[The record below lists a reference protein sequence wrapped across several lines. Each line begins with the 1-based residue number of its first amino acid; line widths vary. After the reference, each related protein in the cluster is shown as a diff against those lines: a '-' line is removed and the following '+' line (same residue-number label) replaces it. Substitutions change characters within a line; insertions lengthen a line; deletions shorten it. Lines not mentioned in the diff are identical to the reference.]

1 MDVLE
6 ATRQLGKAIQEDPRY
21 AAFAAA
27 RLKNDQDEALQEN
40 IGKFNLVRMSL
51 DNELS
56 KDEQNQ
62 DKIKEY
68 NEELKKVY
76 GMVMTN
82 PSMIAYN
89 EAKSA
94 MDQLL
99 AQINDLVTQC
109 VNGEDPDTAQPS
121 AGGCSGSCASCS
133 GCH

>member
-6 ATRQLGKAIQEDPRY
+6 ATRQLGKAIQEDSRY

-27 RLKNDQDEALQEN
+27 KERNDQDEALQEA

-56 KDEQNQ
+56 KDEQNAEKVKQ
-62 DKIKEY
+62 Y
-68 NEELKKVY
+68 NEELKQIY
-76 GMVMTN
+76 GKVMTN
-82 PSMIAYN
+82 ANMIAYN

-99 AQINDLVTQC
+99 AMVNNVITQC
-109 VNGEDPDTAQPS
+109 VNGEDPETCEAS
-121 AGGCSGSCASCS
+121 AGCSGSCASCS
-133 GCH
+133 GCR